1 MSKTKAKVTVMPY
14 RLSVV
19 DAAGKHLFWVD
30 DEKAR
35 QLIKERKV
43 EILRTKRRVRALR
56 AIAPVLEMRGSAADL
71 RGARYSHDRATEENP
86 HGVWTLVRI
95 PKSTRDIFTSVVDD
109 LCNLK
114 AA

>member
-1 MSKTKAKVTVMPY
+1 MPY

-19 DAAGKHLFWVD
+19 DAAGTHLFWVD

-35 QLIKERKV
+35 LLIKERKV

-56 AIAPVLEMRGSAADL
+56 AIKPVLEMRGSPSSLHGAA
-71 RGARYSHDRATEENP
+71 YSHDRETEDNP
-86 HGVWTLVRI
+86 NGCWMLVRI